1 MKINDKYPNAKKGK
15 YAKRVVSRFNV
26 SIPAEIIAELDE
38 FCLLNGYK
46 KNQIVDYML
55 AEFIEKWGVK

>member
-1 MKINDKYPNAKKGK
+1 MKYPNAKKGS
-15 YAKRVVSRFNV
+15 YVKREVSRFNV
-26 SIPAEIIAELDE
+26 SISPEIITELDA

-55 AEFIEKWGVK
+55 AEFIEKWGVKDVT